1 MKIAVFGLGY
11 VGTVSAACLA
21 RDGHDV
27 IGVDINTQKVQM
39 INDGRTPII
48 EPGLAALVQAGVQG
62 GKLSATSDAAKAV
75 AATELA
81 LICVSTPSRPNGD
94 LDDSYLAK
102 VAEEIGGC
110 LAAIGRRYTVV
121 VRSTALPGTMA
132 TRVIPILEQ
141 QTAGKAGVDF
151 GVCYHPEFLR
161 EGSAIEDYDQP
172 PKIVI
177 GAEDDASQKAL
188 ERVYQGQAAQR
199 LHTSIE
205 EAELLKYVDNCWHA
219 LKVAFGNEFG
229 RICHALDV
237 DGRRIMSM
245 FAQDTKLNISPKY
258 LQPGYAF
265 GGSCLPK
272 DLRAIAYLARNRL
285 DLKLPVL
292 DAIMPSNEIHTE
304 AGYELVVQAGHREV
318 GLVGLSFKPETDDLR
333 ESPLVT
339 LAERLIGKG
348 YQLRIYDP
356 SVNLA
361 KLVGA
366 NRSYIEQAIPHIA
379 ELLVP
384 SLDDLLDHAK
394 TVVIGHR
401 ADVAERLASGVGEER
416 TIVDLVGLLWDQRT
430 DDQHYRGIG
439 W

>member
-21 RDGHDV
+21 RDGHQV
-27 IGVDINTQKVQM
+27 IGVDVNPQKVEM
-39 INDGRTPII
+39 IASGRTPII
-48 EPGLAALVQAGVQG
+48 EPGLAALVQNGVQEG
-62 GKLSATSDAAKAV
+62 RLSATESAAEAV
-75 AATELA
+75 ATTDLA
-81 LICVSTPSRPNGD
+81 LICVSTPSKPNGD
-94 LDDSYLAK
+94 LNDGYLAK
-102 VAEEIGGC
+102 VAEEIGDC
-110 LAAIGRRYTVV
+110 LRGQDRRYTVV
-121 VRSTALPGTMA
+121 VRSTALPGTMRD
-132 TRVIPILEQ
+132 RVIPRLEKH
-141 QTAGKAGVDF
+141 AGGKAGADF

-161 EGSAIEDYDQP
+161 EGSAIYDYDEP

-177 GAEDDASQKAL
+177 GADDEASRDAL
-188 ERVYQGQAAQR
+188 ELIYQGQKAER
-199 LHTSIE
+199 LNTSIE

-229 RICHALDV
+229 RICHALDI

-245 FAQDTKLNISPKY
+245 FAQDTKLNISSKY
-258 LQPGYAF
+258 LRPAYAF

-272 DLRAIAYLARNRL
+272 DLRAVNYLGRNRL
-285 DLKLPVL
+285 DLSLPIL
-292 DAIMPSNEIHTE
+292 ESIIPSNQVHVE
-304 AGYELVVQAGHREV
+304 AGYELVVEAGNRRV
-318 GLVGLSFKPETDDLR
+318 GMVGLSFKPETDDLR

-366 NRSYIEQAIPHIA
+366 NRNYIEQTIPHIA

-384 SLDDLLDHAK
+384 SLDDLLSHAE
-394 TVVIGHR
+394 TLVIGHA
-401 ADVAERLASGVGEER
+401 ADVGERLTEKGGEQR
-416 TIVDLVGLLWDQRT
+416 TIVDLAGLFWDRQS
-430 DDQHYRGIG
+430 DDQDYRGIG